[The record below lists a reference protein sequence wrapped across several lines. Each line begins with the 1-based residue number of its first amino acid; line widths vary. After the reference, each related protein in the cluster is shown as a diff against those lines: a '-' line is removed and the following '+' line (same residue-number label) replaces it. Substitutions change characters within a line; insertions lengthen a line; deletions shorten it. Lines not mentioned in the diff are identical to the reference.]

1 MSGMEKLIG
10 VTVKIKTS
18 DNGNKVAEVCREI
31 SVKDITADCE
41 KSALYREENCG
52 QPTSYVVC
60 EEIRPK

>member
-31 SVKDITADCE
+31 SVKDISSDCE
-41 KSALYREENCG
+41 KATLYPEENCG
-52 QPTSYVVC
+52 QPDSYMVC
-60 EEIRPK
+60 EEIRLK